1 VCDTPSPLAL
11 VGKTPKIAPMVDE
24 TPNPVSNLLPDRYP
38 QHDLFICDVADAVL
52 IRHIRVALAVY
63 RHIERKPT
71 LL

>member
-1 VCDTPSPLAL
+1 
-11 VGKTPKIAPMVDE
+11 MVDE